1 MSKPCFQLKGGL
13 FTLTVLHLQSNDLK
27 DFEESLN
34 QKVSES
40 ADFFQ
45 QLPIIV
51 DLSQLPDDTH
61 HLDFN
66 WLKNVLLNQ
75 GIIPVALHN
84 IPENLLS
91 KAKQSDWAIF
101 PNIQPRYDK
110 PKTEKPEAEA
120 PAQPKEKLE
129 VIIKEEPAS
138 VKLVTNH
145 IRSGQQVY
153 HPGGDLIIINT
164 VNTGA
169 EVLADGNIHIYGA
182 LRGRALAGVKG
193 DTSARIFCQSLE
205 AELISIAG
213 KYKILES
220 LADEWHGKAVQIYLE
235 DDELK
240 IEQFTKE
247 F

>member
-27 DFEESLN
+27 ELEETLNAKVEES
-34 QKVSES
+34 VE
-40 ADFFQ
+40 FFQ
-45 QLPIIV
+45 QLPVIV
-51 DLSQLPDDTH
+51 DLSLLPEDTH

-66 WLKNVLLNQ
+66 WLKNVLTNQ

-84 IPENLLS
+84 IPERLLN
-91 KAKQSDWAIF
+91 KAKQSGWAIF
-101 PNIQPRYDK
+101 PNIQPRY
-110 PKTEKPEAEA
+110 EKAKAEALEPEA
-120 PAQPKEKLE
+120 
-129 VIIKEEPAS
+129 IKVEESIAVTPQAVCPT
-138 VKLVTNH
+138 VKLVNSH
-145 IRSGQQVY
+145 IRSGQQIY
-153 HPGGDLIIINT
+153 HTGDLIITNT

-169 EVLADGNIHIYGA
+169 EVLSDGNIHIYGP

-213 KYKILES
+213 KYKVLES
-220 LADEWHGKAVQIYLE
+220 TTDEWHGKSVQIYL
-235 DDELK
+235 DQDELI

>member
-13 FTLTVLHLQSNDLK
+13 FTLTVLHLQTNDLK
-27 DFEESLN
+27 EFEETLDT
-34 QKVSES
+34 KIAES
-40 ADFFQ
+40 PDFFK
-45 QLPIIV
+45 QLPVIV
-51 DLSQLPDDTH
+51 DLSQLPEDAL

-66 WLKNVLLNQ
+66 WLKNLLINQ

-84 IPENLLS
+84 IPKNLLN
-91 KAKQSDWAIF
+91 KATQSSWGIF

-110 PKTEKPEAEA
+110 PQAEKTEVEVKKVAEKT
-120 PAQPKEKLE
+120 PPPQ
-129 VIIKEEPAS
+129 EEINA
-138 VKLVTNH
+138 VKVVTNH

-153 HPGGDLIIINT
+153 HPNGDLIVINT

-205 AELISIAG
+205 AELVSIAG
-213 KYKILES
+213 KYKVLES
-220 LADEWHGKAVQIYLE
+220 IADEWRGKAVQIYLE
-235 DDELK
+235 NDDLK

>member
-27 DFEESLN
+27 DFEQSLN
-34 QKVSES
+34 AKVSES
-40 ADFFQ
+40 AEFFQ

-51 DLSQLPDDTH
+51 DLSQLPENTH
-61 HLDFN
+61 HLDFA
-66 WLKNVLLNQ
+66 WLKNLLTNQ

-84 IPENLLS
+84 IPKNLLAQ
-91 KAKQSDWAIF
+91 AKRSGWAIF

-110 PKTEKPEAEA
+110 AEQDKKAAQEKVEAAKVAEKTV
-120 PAQPKEKLE
+120 E
-129 VIIKEEPAS
+129 VATDP
-138 VKLVTNH
+138 VKLISSH

-153 HPGGDLIIINT
+153 HHGDLVIINT

-169 EVLADGNIHIYGA
+169 EVLADGNIHIYGP

-193 DTSARIFCQSLE
+193 NTLARIFCQSLE
-205 AELISIAG
+205 AELVSIAG
-213 KYKILES
+213 KYKVIEELTE
-220 LADEWHGKAVQIYLE
+220 DWRGKAVQIYL
-235 DDELK
+235 DKDELI
-240 IEQFTKE
+240 IEPLTKE

>member
-13 FTLTVLHLQSNDLK
+13 FTLTVLHLQTNDLK
-27 DFEESLN
+27 EFEETLN
-34 QKVSES
+34 TKIAES
-40 ADFFQ
+40 PDFFK
-45 QLPIIV
+45 QLPVIV
-51 DLSQLPDDTH
+51 DLSQLPEDAL

-66 WLKNVLLNQ
+66 WLKNLLINQ

-84 IPENLLS
+84 IPKNLLN
-91 KAKQSDWAIF
+91 KANQSDWGIF

-110 PKTEKPEAEA
+110 PKAEKAEVEPKKEVEKVTA
-120 PAQPKEKLE
+120 PQ
-129 VIIKEEPAS
+129 EEITA

-205 AELISIAG
+205 AELVSIAG
-213 KYKILES
+213 KYKVLES
-220 LADEWHGKAVQIYLE
+220 IADEWRGKAVQIYLE
-235 DDELK
+235 NDDLK

>member
-13 FTLTVLHLQSNDLK
+13 FTLTVLHLQTNDLK
-27 DFEESLN
+27 EFEETLN
-34 QKVSES
+34 TKIAES
-40 ADFFQ
+40 PDFFK
-45 QLPIIV
+45 QLPVIV
-51 DLSQLPDDTH
+51 DLSQLPEDAL

-66 WLKNVLLNQ
+66 WLKNLLINQ

-84 IPENLLS
+84 IPKNLLN
-91 KAKQSDWAIF
+91 KATQSDWGIF

-110 PKTEKPEAEA
+110 PKAEKVEVEPKKEVEKVAA
-120 PAQPKEKLE
+120 PQ
-129 VIIKEEPAS
+129 EEITA
-138 VKLVTNH
+138 VKLITNH

-205 AELISIAG
+205 AELVSIAG
-213 KYKILES
+213 KYKVLES
-220 LADEWHGKAVQIYLE
+220 IADEWRGKAVQIYLE
-235 DDELK
+235 NDDLK

>member
-13 FTLTVLHLQSNDLK
+13 FTLTVLHLLTNNLK
-27 DFEESLN
+27 EFEETLTA
-34 QKVSES
+34 KIAES
-40 ADFFQ
+40 PEFFNRLPVIIDLG
-45 QLPIIV
+45 QLSSDV
-51 DLSQLPDDTH
+51 L

-66 WLKNVLLNQ
+66 WLKNLLENQ
-75 GIIPVALHN
+75 GIIPVALLN
-84 IPENLLS
+84 IPENLMT
-91 KAKQSDWAIF
+91 KANQSHWAIF
-101 PNIQPRYDK
+101 PNIQPRYEKPKADK
-110 PKTEKPEAEA
+110 PDAE
-120 PAQPKEKLE
+120 
-129 VIIKEEPAS
+129 IKESPTS
-138 VKLVTNH
+138 TPTTHHPLPTPVKLVTTH

-153 HPGGDLIIINT
+153 QTDGDLIVINT

-169 EVLADGNIHIYGA
+169 EVLADGNIHVYGA

-220 LADEWHGKAVQIYLE
+220 IADEWHGKAVQIYLE

-240 IEQFTKE
+240 IEQISKE
-247 F
+247 S

>member
-13 FTLTVLHLQSNDLK
+13 FTLTVLHLQTNDLK
-27 DFEESLN
+27 EFEETLN
-34 QKVSES
+34 TKIAES
-40 ADFFQ
+40 PDFFK
-45 QLPIIV
+45 QLPVIV
-51 DLSQLPDDTH
+51 DLSQLPEDAL

-66 WLKNVLLNQ
+66 WLKNLLINQ

-84 IPENLLS
+84 IPKNLLN
-91 KAKQSDWAIF
+91 KAKQSDWGIF

-110 PKTEKPEAEA
+110 PKAEKAEVEPKKEVEKVAA
-120 PAQPKEKLE
+120 PQ
-129 VIIKEEPAS
+129 EEITA

-205 AELISIAG
+205 AELVSIAG
-213 KYKILES
+213 KYKVLES
-220 LADEWHGKAVQIYLE
+220 IADEWRGKAVQIYLE
-235 DDELK
+235 NDDLK

>member
-27 DFEESLN
+27 EFEETLN
-34 QKVSES
+34 IKIAES
-40 ADFFQ
+40 PDFFQ
-45 QLPIIV
+45 QLPVIV
-51 DLSQLPDDTH
+51 DLSQLPEDAL

-66 WLKNVLLNQ
+66 WLKNLLINQ

-84 IPENLLS
+84 IPKHLLN
-91 KAKQSDWAIF
+91 KAQQSDWGIF

-110 PKTEKPEAEA
+110 PKAEKVEVEPKKETVKPAET
-120 PAQPKEKLE
+120 PNIETIP
-129 VIIKEEPAS
+129 
-138 VKLVTNH
+138 VKLVKSH

-153 HPGGDLIIINT
+153 DPGGDLIIINT

-205 AELISIAG
+205 AELVSIAG
-213 KYKILES
+213 KYKVLES
-220 LADEWHGKAVQIYLE
+220 IADEWRGKAVQIYLE
-235 DDELK
+235 NDDLK

>member
-13 FTLTVLHLQSNDLK
+13 FTLTVLHLQTNDLK
-27 DFEESLN
+27 EFEETLN
-34 QKVSES
+34 SKIAES
-40 ADFFQ
+40 PDFFK
-45 QLPIIV
+45 QLPVII
-51 DLSQLPDDTH
+51 DLSQLSEDAL

-66 WLKNVLLNQ
+66 WLKNLLINQ

-84 IPENLLS
+84 IPKHLLG
-91 KAKQSDWAIF
+91 KATQSNWGIF

-110 PKTEKPEAEA
+110 PKVESIDADIKKDTEKATLPQEDHC
-120 PAQPKEKLE
+120 P
-129 VIIKEEPAS
+129 VT
-138 VKLVTNH
+138 LVTSH

-169 EVLADGNIHIYGA
+169 EVLSDGNIHIYGA

-193 DTSARIFCQSLE
+193 DASARIFCQSLE
-205 AELISIAG
+205 AELVSIAG
-213 KYKILES
+213 KYKVLES
-220 LADEWHGKAVQIYLE
+220 IADEWRGKAVQIYLE
-235 DDELK
+235 NDDLK

>member
-13 FTLTVLHLQSNDLK
+13 FTLTVLHLQTIDLK
-27 DFEESLN
+27 EFEETLN
-34 QKVSES
+34 TKIAES
-40 ADFFQ
+40 PDFFK
-45 QLPIIV
+45 QLPVIV
-51 DLSQLPDDTH
+51 DLSQLPEDAL

-66 WLKNVLLNQ
+66 WLKNLLINQ

-84 IPENLLS
+84 IPKNLLN
-91 KAKQSDWAIF
+91 KATQSDWGIF

-110 PKTEKPEAEA
+110 PKAEVELKKETEKVTA
-120 PAQPKEKLE
+120 PQ
-129 VIIKEEPAS
+129 EEITA

-205 AELISIAG
+205 AELVSIAG
-213 KYKILES
+213 KYKVLES
-220 LADEWHGKAVQIYLE
+220 IADEWRGKAVQIYLE
-235 DDELK
+235 NDDLK